1 MVDSI
6 FLPALSLTEYTQS
19 VSRRHALLEVFHT
32 IRSAYQSCPT
42 AALMENHCALS
53 AVIKNAEPLLP
64 AQLGEQQEE
73 EGGDTSALFAT
84 PATPASMHICSST
97 GHSRHSSSGAGG
109 GEDGQHSKKR
119 QRRDSSADPP
129 SSSALTASSSASA
142 NAAVSA
148 TASGSAGLT
157 ATSTAQS
164 PCTSASITRTEGDD
178 STIHSTVPNTVLS
191 TVLSTQQS
199 TLPNTL
205 TTSSS
210 KEHKDHSNV
219 LPNTPHSIMLTL
231 TNTTH
236 THTTPT
242 SLSINNTTIKTG
254 DTSMHPNNTN
264 NNTTTHTE
272 IVENNP
278 TRNKKHRRGCR
289 AGKITKKQQN
299 NIKNKPTISAIHTNE
314 NNKIEKGNN
323 KNQRNNSL
331 TYEIQKNIE
340 LLCKTY
346 KERPLV
352 TVGESIVNRIVES
365 ARRGQEYGSVYTQQS
380 QSSAPR
386 ESGGRDADSS
396 SLLLL
401 LHPTDSSNSKSNSS
415 DTMKNDLSVE
425 EEVAAAVQITTAATT
440 AGATA
445 AATGGDA
452 GLLGASEE
460 TTYASIPSVTHHHL
474 PHSPLHNDGNC
485 NSSSNSD
492 RKRKYVSVHPLP
504 TQQLQQPSSEH
515 STTSAT
521 AARKEVEDVNNL
533 CYISMSLAAP
543 ADRDQEQALLQHSHG
558 DFQYICDD
566 SATPSTA
573 PRSRNRNTGSLGRL
587 GGSRS
592 SQHLRFSADTF
603 PRFAD
608 TTLSHAH
615 PEEIHTTKAVSLSQL
630 NMPPCPSTIGDIP
643 LKAYKSNRRKKIK
656 AKFRSLFR
664 DQLMKLPLLQQHQLQ
679 QQQQQYK
686 RGKLEESSLL
696 PIDDSMVISPILP
709 NSMDSGLKYHLN
721 RPYLTEVRRCCCS
734 LFYMWFS
741 CFQFNIFILFM
752 CMLLYSS

>member
-1 MVDSI
+1 
-6 FLPALSLTEYTQS
+6 
-19 VSRRHALLEVFHT
+19 
-32 IRSAYQSCPT
+32 
-42 AALMENHCALS
+42 
-53 AVIKNAEPLLP
+53 
-64 AQLGEQQEE
+64 
-73 EGGDTSALFAT
+73 
-84 PATPASMHICSST
+84 
-97 GHSRHSSSGAGG
+97 
-109 GEDGQHSKKR
+109 
-119 QRRDSSADPP
+119 
-129 SSSALTASSSASA
+129 
-142 NAAVSA
+142 
-148 TASGSAGLT
+148 
-157 ATSTAQS
+157 
-164 PCTSASITRTEGDD
+164 
-178 STIHSTVPNTVLS
+178 
-191 TVLSTQQS
+191 
-199 TLPNTL
+199 
-205 TTSSS
+205 
-210 KEHKDHSNV
+210 
-219 LPNTPHSIMLTL
+219 
-231 TNTTH
+231 
-236 THTTPT
+236 
-242 SLSINNTTIKTG
+242 
-254 DTSMHPNNTN
+254 MHPNNT

-272 IVENNP
+272 IVENNS

-299 NIKNKPTISAIHTNE
+299 NIKHKPTISAIHTNKD
-314 NNKIEKGNN
+314 NKTKKGNN
-323 KNQRNNSL
+323 KNQRKNSL
-331 TYEIQKNIE
+331 AHEIQRNIE

-365 ARRGQEYGSVYTQQS
+365 ARRGQEYGSICTQQS

-386 ESGGRDADSS
+386 GSGGRDAGSSS
-396 SLLLL
+396 SLLL
-401 LHPTDSSNSKSNSS
+401 HPADSSNSKSNSNG
-415 DTMKNDLSVE
+415 TMKNDLSVE
-425 EEVAAAVQITTAATT
+425 EEVAAAVQTTTDAV
-440 AGATA
+440 
-445 AATGGDA
+445 ATGGDA
-452 GLLGASEE
+452 GLLGGSEE

-474 PHSPLHNDGNC
+474 PLHNDSNC

-504 TQQLQQPSSEH
+504 TQQLQQPSPEH

-543 ADRDQEQALLQHSHG
+543 AERDQEHALLQHSQG

-603 PRFAD
+603 PHSAD
-608 TTLSHAH
+608 TTASHAH
-615 PEEIHTTKAVSLSQL
+615 PEEIHTTNTASLSQL
-630 NMPPCPSTIGDIP
+630 NVPPCPSTIGDIP

-664 DQLMKLPLLQQHQLQ
+664 NQLMKLPLLQQHQLQ

-721 RPYLTEVRRCCCS
+721 RPYLTEVRPYLICGFHVVS
-734 LFYMWFS
+734 L
-741 CFQFNIFILFM
+741 IF
-752 CMLLYSS
+752 LYCLCACYCIVVE